1 MENNGNTEYGM
12 HTLMD
17 TTTGNNSSVFG
28 KLPTPKTVKEL
39 NENIIKTQDELI
51 EILKSQLQNSNDI
64 IEEQKKLMNMHE
76 EVIKKQST
84 LLNNFK
90 KIVYE
95 Q

>member
-1 MENNGNTEYGM
+1 M
-12 HTLMD
+12 
-17 TTTGNNSSVFG
+17 
-28 KLPTPKTVKEL
+28 KTIQED
-39 NENIIKTQDELI
+39 IIKTQDELI

-95 Q
+95 QQYDQSNDILSGNNNVTNKYNLVNKR